1 MKRQILMQ
9 SFWQHGGAMRKNII
23 SYDSIIDALVAV
35 SKRLGSFEERHLM
48 VSEDFYYKFK
58 KGQVDDDIDFIEWS
72 NDYQHYLAIRL
83 ELEKQ
88 LENVA

>member
-1 MKRQILMQ
+1 MKK
-9 SFWQHGGAMRKNII
+9 SII

-35 SKRLGSFEERHLM
+35 SKRLSSYEERYHM

-58 KGQVDDDIDFIEWS
+58 KGQVSDEIDFVEWS
-72 NDYQHYLAIRL
+72 NDYQHYLAIRH

>member
-1 MKRQILMQ
+1 MKK
-9 SFWQHGGAMRKNII
+9 SII
-23 SYDSIIDALVAV
+23 SYDSIVDALVAV
-35 SKRLGSFEERHLM
+35 SKRLSSYEERYHM
-48 VSEDFYYKFK
+48 ASEDFYYKFK
-58 KGQVDDDIDFIEWS
+58 IGKLSDDIDFIEWS

>member
-1 MKRQILMQ
+1 MKK
-9 SFWQHGGAMRKNII
+9 SII

-35 SKRLGSFEERHLM
+35 SKRLSSYEERYHM
-48 VSEDFYYKFK
+48 SSEDFYYKFK
-58 KGQVDDDIDFIEWS
+58 KGQISDEIDYIEWS
-72 NDYQHYLAIRL
+72 NDYQHYLAIRH

>member
-1 MKRQILMQ
+1 MKK
-9 SFWQHGGAMRKNII
+9 SVI

-35 SKRLGSFEERHLM
+35 SKRLSSYEERYHIA
-48 VSEDFYYKFK
+48 SENFYYKFK
-58 KGQVDDDIDFIEWS
+58 NGQVSDEVDFVEWS
-72 NDYQHYLAIRL
+72 NDYQHYLATRI

>member
-1 MKRQILMQ
+1 MKK
-9 SFWQHGGAMRKNII
+9 SII
-23 SYDSIIDALVAV
+23 NYDSIIDALVAV
-35 SKRLGSFEERHLM
+35 SKRLSSYEERYQM

-58 KGQVDDDIDFIEWS
+58 KGQVSDEIDFVEWS
-72 NDYQHYLAIRL
+72 NDYQHYLAIRH

>member
-1 MKRQILMQ
+1 MGSGGIDVAPGIL
-9 SFWQHGGAMRKNII
+9 
-23 SYDSIIDALVAV
+23 
-35 SKRLGSFEERHLM
+35 E
-48 VSEDFYYKFK
+48 
-58 KGQVDDDIDFIEWS
+58 KGLLLELRFQLDQYINLRPVKLYPGVETPLAGKGPDDIDFVEWS

>member
-1 MKRQILMQ
+1 MQ

-35 SKRLGSFEERHLM
+35 SKRLSSFEERHHM

-58 KGQVDDDIDFIEWS
+58 KGQVADDIDFIEWS

-83 ELEKQ
+83 ELERQ

>member
-1 MKRQILMQ
+1 
-9 SFWQHGGAMRKNII
+9 MRKSII

-35 SKRLGSFEERHLM
+35 SKRLSSYEERYHM
-48 VSEDFYYKFK
+48 SSEDFYYKFK
-58 KGQVDDDIDFIEWS
+58 KGQISDEIDYIEWS
-72 NDYQHYLAIRL
+72 NDYQHYLAIRH